1 MKALTRPG
9 KSDLAAL
16 PAPDGEWTAEDYL
29 RLSGRTNRLV
39 EFTCG
44 YIKVLPM
51 PTDQHQAMVE
61 TLFLLLRAYAAR
73 TRGKARFA
81 PLRLRIGPARYREP
95 DILFLRSAQDPRR
108 QDRFWTGADLV
119 VEVVSPDD
127 PERDRTA
134 KRAEYAA
141 AGIPEYWIVDPLA
154 ASITVL
160 RLEDNVIKD
169 NVYVE
174 DGRFRRGQTARS
186 ALLAG
191 FCADVSEILDAE

>member
-1 MKALTRPG
+1 MVTLDEPE
-9 KSDLAAL
+9 LAAL
-16 PAPDGEWTAEDYL
+16 PASGGEWTAEDYL

-44 YIKVLPM
+44 RIEALPM
-51 PTDQHQAMVE
+51 PTDRHQAMVE

-81 PLRLRIGPARYREP
+81 PLRLRINAARYREP

-108 QDRFWTGADLV
+108 RDRFWTGADLV
-119 VEVVSPDD
+119 AEVVSADD

-134 KRAEYAA
+134 KRSDYAA
-141 AGIPEYWIVDPLA
+141 AGIPEYWIVDPPA

-160 RLEDNVIKD
+160 RLEDGAYAKH
-169 NVYVE
+169 
-174 DGRFRRGQTARS
+174 GRFRRGQTARS
-186 ALLAG
+186 ALLDG
-191 FCADVSEILDAE
+191 FLADVSAILDAE

>member
-1 MKALTRPG
+1 MVTLDEPEP
-9 KSDLAAL
+9 AAV
-16 PAPDGEWTAEDYL
+16 PASGGEWTAEDYL

-44 YIKVLPM
+44 RIEALPM
-51 PTDQHQAMVE
+51 PTDRHQAMVE

-81 PLRLRIGPARYREP
+81 PLRLHIDAARYREP

-108 QDRFWTGADLV
+108 RDRFWTGADLV
-119 VEVVSPDD
+119 AEVVSADD

-134 KRAEYAA
+134 KRSDYAA

-160 RLEDNVIKD
+160 RLEDGA
-169 NVYVE
+169 YVE
-174 DGRFRRGQTARS
+174 HGRFRRGQTARS
-186 ALLAG
+186 ALLDG
-191 FCADVSEILDAE
+191 FLADVSAILDAE

>member
-1 MKALTRPG
+1 MGQTVKALTRSGNPEI
-9 KSDLAAL
+9 AAL
-16 PAPDGEWTAEDYL
+16 PAPDGEWTTEDYL

-44 YIKVLPM
+44 CIEVLPM

-73 TRGKARFA
+73 THGKARFA

-119 VEVVSPDD
+119 AEVVSPDD

-134 KRAEYAA
+134 KRSEYAA

-160 RLEDNVIKD
+160 RLEGSA
-169 NVYVE
+169 YVE
-174 DGRFRRGQTARS
+174 NGRFRRGQTARS
-186 ALLAG
+186 ALLDG
-191 FCADVSEILDAE
+191 FRADVSELLDAE